1 VTARAPRVVITA
13 GDPAGIGPEVVL
25 KALANPSIR
34 ERLDPLVVGS
44 LALLGDTVSSCGLE
58 LELAGVAPAERPRE
72 GAIGVLDVG
81 DASTV
86 RPGELSPEAGE
97 AAWRAITAAV
107 DVCLSRDGWT
117 LVTAPINKVSL
128 DLAGRG
134 HDGHTEIL
142 QRLTGSSWSQTL
154 FVLGDLRV
162 LFYTRHLSLRDAI
175 AALDADRIREM
186 LVRFASVCGQIGL
199 ESPRI
204 AVAALNPHAGEGG
217 RFGREEID
225 HIEPAIRLGQAAGL
239 DVSGPIPGDSVFHLA
254 RQGAFDVV
262 LSLYHDQAAGVP
274 KSIDFHGTISVT
286 LGLPFLR
293 LSVDHGTALD
303 IAGCN
308 RADPRNMENTLALA
322 AHYASL
328 RIAKPLGERANLD
341 HSA

>member
-1 VTARAPRVVITA
+1 VITA
-13 GDPAGIGPEVVL
+13 GDPAGVGPEVVL

-34 ERLDPLVVGS
+34 RRVDPLVVGS
-44 LALLGDTVSSCGLE
+44 LAQLSDTVRSCRLDLE
-58 LELAGVAPAERPRE
+58 LTAVGPAERPHG

-86 RPGELSPEAGE
+86 STGELSPEAGE
-97 AAWRAITAAV
+97 AAWRAIAAAV
-107 DVCLSRDGWT
+107 DVCLSGDGDV
-117 LVTAPINKVSL
+117 LVTAPINKISL

-142 QRLTGSSWSQTL
+142 QRLTASPWSQTL
-154 FVLGDLRV
+154 FVLGELRI

-175 AALDADRIREM
+175 DALDADGIGET
-186 LVRFASVCGQIGL
+186 LVRFASVCGRIGL

-225 HIEPAIRLGQAAGL
+225 HIEPAVRLARAAGL

-303 IAGCN
+303 IAGRN
-308 RADPRNMENTLALA
+308 AADPRNMENTLALA
-322 AHYASL
+322 AHYASP
-328 RIAKPLGERANLD
+328 ASGEHRGEA
-341 HSA
+341 AR